1 MSTESNSS
9 FVIMTNPKGEILLNR
24 DARKH
29 EHGVGRLNFNGGGVG
44 MGELPIDAGVRET
57 YEESGRVIFREAL
70 KFVGAYTMRKAY
82 GLVFLYSHMMPVE
95 EAHPPHVCDEVT
107 EKHWILPEKVI
118 QLPDTE
124 IYPAQRTL
132 TRYYLQ
138 WLRDGEKPSTD
149 VGFLSPPFETRGKYF
164 DGL

>member
-1 MSTESNSS
+1 
-9 FVIMTNPKGEILLNR
+9 MTNPKGKILLNR

-29 EHGVGRLNFNGGGVG
+29 DHGSGKFNFTGGGIN
-44 MGELPIDAGVRET
+44 MGEHPVEAAVRET
-57 YEESGRVIFREAL
+57 GEESGRKILAQNL
-70 KFVGAYTMRKAY
+70 TLVGTYTMRKSY
-82 GLVFLYSHMMPVE
+82 GIVFLYAHMQPVDE
-95 EAHPPHVCDEVT
+95 EHPQHECDEVT
-107 EKHWILPEKVI
+107 EKCWILPEKVI

-138 WLRDGEKPSTD
+138 WLRDGQKPQAS
-149 VGFLSPPFETRGKYF
+149 VQFLSPPFEIKGKYF